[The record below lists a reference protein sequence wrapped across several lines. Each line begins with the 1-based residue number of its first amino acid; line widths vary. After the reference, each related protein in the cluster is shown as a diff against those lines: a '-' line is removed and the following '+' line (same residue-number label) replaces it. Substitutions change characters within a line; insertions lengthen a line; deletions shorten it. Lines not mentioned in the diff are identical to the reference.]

1 MSFDMNE
8 LPVAASSEP
17 IDKPVEEQKQ
27 SHIALHSFSC
37 TITSVRAKA
46 KKVEVTLILDDFPI
60 VEETLNPVFGNIND
74 KGGIED
80 SAFAV
85 FGRLHKEGRILVL
98 EGRTANI
105 EREGK
110 E

>member
-1 MSFDMNE
+1 MSFDINE
-8 LPVAASSEP
+8 LPVSAKSEP
-17 IDKPVEEQKQ
+17 IDKPLEVQEQ
-27 SHIALHSFSC
+27 SHIALHPFPC

-60 VEETLNPVFGNIND
+60 VNKDLNPVFGNVND

-80 SAFAV
+80 SAFAT

-98 EGRTANI
+98 EGATVDI
-105 EREGK
+105 QGE
-110 E
+110 